1 MNLEDFQNIK
11 QLLSEPKKIVI
22 VTHRNPDGDAYGSS
36 LALYHYLLKL
46 NQQVTVVSPND
57 CPDFLKWLP
66 SQDEIVIYEKEED
79 KGIKILEAADIVF
92 TLDFNAFHRT
102 GVKMQKTLEKIN
114 PIFIMIDHHQQP
126 DDFAKFTYVDSKV
139 CSTCQMI
146 YQFIEKLG
154 HLDFIDKDIAT
165 CLYAGIL
172 TDTGSFRF
180 PATTSLTHKIVAN
193 LLEKGADNSLIYNQI
208 HDVNTYDRLQL
219 LGRSLKNM
227 KVDNRHHT
235 AYITLSQSELTRF
248 NFKKGDTEGFVNYA
262 LSLKNVIFAAIFIED
277 RKQGIVKISFRSV
290 GDFSV
295 NDFARNHF
303 NGGGHT
309 NAAGGRCEES
319 LNDTVS
325 KFLKILP
332 FYQKELKQSYEK

>member
-79 KGIKILEAADIVF
+79 KGINILEAADIVF

-126 DDFAKFTYVDSKV
+126 DDFAKFTYVDSEV
-139 CSTCQMI
+139 CSTCQMV
-146 YQFIEKLG
+146 YQFIEKFEQLN
-154 HLDFIDKDIAT
+154 FIDKDIAT
-165 CLYAGIL
+165 CLYTGIL

-180 PATTSLTHKIVAN
+180 PSTTSLTHRIVAD
-193 LLEKGADNSLIYNQI
+193 LLEKGADNSSIYNQI

-219 LGRSLKNM
+219 LGRSLKNL
-227 KVDNRHHT
+227 KVENKYYA
-235 AYITLSQSELTRF
+235 AYITLSQSELIRF

-277 RKQGIVKISFRSV
+277 RQQKIIKISFRSV

-309 NAAGGRCEES
+309 NAAGGRSDES
-319 LNDTVS
+319 LNNTVTN
-325 KFLKILP
+325 FLNILP

>member
-1 MNLEDFQNIK
+1 
-11 QLLSEPKKIVI
+11 
-22 VTHRNPDGDAYGSS
+22 
-36 LALYHYLLKL
+36 
-46 NQQVTVVSPND
+46 
-57 CPDFLKWLP
+57 
-66 SQDEIVIYEKEED
+66 
-79 KGIKILEAADIVF
+79 
-92 TLDFNAFHRT
+92 LDFNAFHRT

-126 DDFAKFTYVDSKV
+126 DDFAKFTYVDSEV
-139 CSTCQMI
+139 CSTCQMV
-146 YQFIEKLG
+146 YQFIEKFEQLN
-154 HLDFIDKDIAT
+154 FIDKDIAT
-165 CLYAGIL
+165 CLYTGIL

-180 PATTSLTHKIVAN
+180 PSTTSLTHRIVAD
-193 LLEKGADNSLIYNQI
+193 LLEKGADNSSIYNQI

-219 LGRSLKNM
+219 LGRSLKNL
-227 KVDNRHHT
+227 KVENKYYA
-235 AYITLSQSELTRF
+235 AYITLSQSELIRF

-277 RKQGIVKISFRSV
+277 RQQKIIKISFRSV

-309 NAAGGRCEES
+309 NAAGGRSDES
-319 LNDTVS
+319 LNNTVTN
-325 KFLKILP
+325 FLNILP

>member
-126 DDFAKFTYVDSKV
+126 DDFAKFTYVDSEV
-139 CSTCQMI
+139 CSTCQMV
-146 YQFIEKLG
+146 YQFIEKLEQ
-154 HLDFIDKDIAT
+154 LNFIDKDIAT
-165 CLYAGIL
+165 CLYTGIL

-180 PATTSLTHKIVAN
+180 PSTTSLTHRIVAD

-219 LGRSLKNM
+219 LGRSLKNL
-227 KVDNRHHT
+227 KVENKYYT
-235 AYITLSQSELTRF
+235 AYITLSQSELIRF

-277 RKQGIVKISFRSV
+277 RQQKIIKISFRSV

-309 NAAGGRCEES
+309 NAAGGRSDES
-319 LNDTVS
+319 LNNTVTN
-325 KFLKILP
+325 FLNILP